1 MPYNLEI
8 DLLRSFTVI
17 SDTGSLSRAALQLA
31 KTQSALS
38 MHVKRLEDLT
48 GRCLL
53 NRGGRG
59 VTLTAHGLR
68 LLTHARDI
76 LRAHDRALADLT
88 GQGLTGSVRFGCPD
102 DYAAAFLPGLVGSFT
117 SVHPDVL
124 IEIVCGSTQRLNRM
138 LEQQQ
143 LDLALV
149 SIVNPHTKHDIIRM
163 EPLVWVG
170 RTGFPVWNSIPL
182 PLALTEVDTF
192 DHQAV
197 LKSLEHDGRKFRI
210 AYASA
215 SLAGLTAVVRSGQ
228 AVAVLTR
235 AAVPP
240 DLLELGPDV
249 GLPDLPQLG
258 IAIAFDKV
266 VSSDPAEQFATHIRH
281 TLPKL

>member
-1 MPYNLEI
+1 MSYNLEI
-8 DLLRSFTVI
+8 DLLRSFSAI
-17 SDTGSLSRAALQLA
+17 ADTGSLSRAALRLA

-38 MHVKRLEDLT
+38 MQVKRLEELT

-68 LLTHARDI
+68 LLAHARDI

-88 GQGLTGSVRFGCPD
+88 GRGLSGSVRFGCPD

-117 SVHPDVL
+117 SAHPDVL

-138 LEQQQ
+138 LERHQ

-149 SIVNPHTKHDIIRM
+149 SIVNPHANDDVIRV

-170 RTGFPVWNSIPL
+170 RAGFPVWNSTPL

-197 LKSLEHDGRKFRI
+197 LNSLEHDGRNFRI

-235 AAVPP
+235 PAVPA
-240 DLLELGPDV
+240 DLLELGPDAS
-249 GLPDLPQLG
+249 LPGLPQLG
-258 IAIAFDKV
+258 ITIAFDKV
-266 VSSDPAEQFATHIRH
+266 AGNDLAERFAAHIRH